1 MDRGDKRVTRAKI
14 RRTRTPVL
22 LALTLVVLLAV
33 PASAGT
39 VVGKVTLRG
48 EAPAPETFAVGQDTG
63 VCGTEKQTA
72 DLVVGDGKG
81 VRWAVVQIDGIGGAT
96 SDGEQTKLNQQ
107 ECEFTPRVVIARP
120 DEEMAVLNSDGIL
133 HNVHTYSESNPPM
146 NMAQPGFVQTLPV
159 TFAEAEVIKV
169 KCDVHG
175 WMTGWIMVTDN
186 RFAAVTDEA
195 GSFSLDGVP
204 AGKHQLTVWHEKL
217 GEQIRE
223 IDVADGGQ
231 TEVAIELSAQ

>member
-1 MDRGDKRVTRAKI
+1 MIQRPIGSTAARPAAWLV
-14 RRTRTPVL
+14 
-22 LALTLVVLLAV
+22 LALVALIAL

-39 VVGKVTLRG
+39 VVGKVTLSG
-48 EAPAPETFAVGQDTG
+48 TAPAPETIPVAQDAG
-63 VCGTEKQTA
+63 VCGSEKKTA
-72 DLVVGDGKG
+72 DLVVGGDNG
-81 VRWAVVQIDGIGGAT
+81 VRWAVVQIAGAGGAAA
-96 SDGEQTKLNQQ
+96 SAEQPKLDQK

-120 DEEMAVLNSDGIL
+120 GEEMAVLNSDGIL

-186 RFAAVTDEA
+186 RFAAVTDE
-195 GSFSLDGVP
+195 GGTFSLEDVP

-217 GEQIRE
+217 GEQSQE
-223 IDVADGGQ
+223 ITVADGGQ
-231 TEVAIELSAQ
+231 TEVSFEFSAQ

>member
-1 MDRGDKRVTRAKI
+1 MNRAKI
-14 RRTRTPVL
+14 SRTRIPALPVLTLGVL
-22 LALTLVVLLAV
+22 LAMPV
-33 PASAGT
+33 SAGT
-39 VVGKVTLRG
+39 VVGKVTFNG
-48 EAPAPETFAVGQDTG
+48 EPPAPETIAVGQDTG

-72 DLVVGDGKG
+72 DLVVGAGNG
-81 VRWAVVQIDGIGGAT
+81 VRWAVVQIDGIGGAAA
-96 SDGEQTKLNQQ
+96 DGEQTRLDQKK
-107 ECEFTPRVVIARP
+107 CEFAPRVVIARP
-120 DEEMAVLNSDGIL
+120 GQEMAVLNSDGIL

-186 RFAAVTDEA
+186 RFAVVTDEA

-204 AGKHQLTVWHEKL
+204 AGTHKLTVWHEKL
-217 GEQIRE
+217 GEQSRE
-223 IDVADGGQ
+223 ITVADGGQ
-231 TEVAIELSAQ
+231 TEVAFELSAQ